1 MSALIER
8 IKAANRRKARIC
20 RGEQRRRFGQRFG
33 VLRVTGDFGLGEI
46 HIIHSGEK
54 TVEGGNLRDDFFVPG
69 ALET

>member
-33 VLRVTGDFGLGEI
+33 GWGWFEHRPRVISSRSTDW
-46 HIIHSGEK
+46 
-54 TVEGGNLRDDFFVPG
+54 
-69 ALET
+69 A